1 MRRLTLAIAAVSLM
15 SGVLLIAQKP
25 YPVFTADDFSNA
37 MKALGRNYAA
47 VNSLISKNDFDGA
60 KSQLARTRELLATT
74 ITFWRDRKKDDAIK
88 MLRDDVSKLD
98 DLDAALSAEKV
109 DPAAVNAIVMQAGS
123 ACQSCHAVY
132 REQNP
137 NTKEYRF
144 KAGLVHDSK

>member
-15 SGVLLIAQKP
+15 SAALLIAQKP

-37 MKALGRNYAA
+37 MKAVGRNFAA
-47 VNSLISKNDFDGA
+47 VNSLISKSDYDGA

-74 ITFWRDRKKDDAIK
+74 ITFWRDRKKEDAIK
-88 MLRDDVSKLD
+88 MLRDDVTRLD
-98 DLDAALSAEKV
+98 QLDAALSAEKV
-109 DPAAVNAIVMQAGS
+109 DPAAVNAVAGQAGA

-137 NTKEYRF
+137 TTKEYRF
-144 KAGLVHDSK
+144 KGGLVQ